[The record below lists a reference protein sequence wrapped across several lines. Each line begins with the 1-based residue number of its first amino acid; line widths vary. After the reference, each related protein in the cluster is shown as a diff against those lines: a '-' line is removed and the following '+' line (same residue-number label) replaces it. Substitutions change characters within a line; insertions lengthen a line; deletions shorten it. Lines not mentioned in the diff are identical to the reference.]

1 VGSETAQRYRRS
13 GIVTARK
20 KTIQGRILA
29 EMKKHKAAVEA
40 ADQKALDFIFGD
52 AEKSIAAHE
61 TGLPFRKRLEI
72 LKTMKAWP
80 RIVRGLYEPRDRRE
94 PDKRKPSPPTRG
106 TLSGSDIAYSI
117 VGEAIDVSEHR
128 VKALCREGRR
138 DEAAGAPKQPRMSVA
153 NFKKYWSSSR

>member
-1 VGSETAQRYRRS
+1 
-13 GIVTARK
+13 VTARK

-80 RIVRGLYEPRDRRE
+80 RIVRGLYEAEREIAENRIKENPRRPRGEPSADRT
-94 PDKRKPSPPTRG
+94 SPIR
-106 TLSGSDIAYSI
+106 
-117 VGEAIDVSEHR
+117 
-128 VKALCREGRR
+128 
-138 DEAAGAPKQPRMSVA
+138 
-153 NFKKYWSSSR
+153 